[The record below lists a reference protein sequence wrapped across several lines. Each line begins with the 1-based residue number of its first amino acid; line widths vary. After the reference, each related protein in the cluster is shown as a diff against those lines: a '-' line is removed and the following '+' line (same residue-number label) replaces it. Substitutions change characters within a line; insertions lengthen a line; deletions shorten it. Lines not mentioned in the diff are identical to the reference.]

1 MTAYQPACDACRAH
15 DPHTFH
21 RGCAG
26 CQARR
31 IAAERAA
38 ALTQAQVA
46 GADSMFNT
54 LPEKKS

>member
-1 MTAYQPACDACRAH
+1 MTFVPICPACAGH

-21 RGCAG
+21 SRCAG

-54 LPEKKS
+54 LPETTK